1 MPEEGYQHPLER
13 SRRVFLRPF
22 GLFFLAFN
30 TRKGTIIART
40 PTGTVHSVATVLASA
55 KTVTGISNAAEAVVS
70 CTAHGYSVGDIV
82 IIYSGWGR
90 LNFRAFRIKSQ
101 TTDAFVLEGA
111 DTSNTDLFTPGAGV
125 GTVKKVTTW
134 VDLDRTMNHSS
145 SGGDAKTVN
154 VKFIESDVEIVLN
167 DGFNAVQRT
176 FDMDADMI
184 GTPAYTALKT
194 LSATDADTVVRRRAK
209 SGAVSLIPAKVSF
222 NEEESLSEGQA
233 VTVKGTFNAQ
243 NISTR
248 YAS

>member
-1 MPEEGYQHPLER
+1 M
-13 SRRVFLRPF
+13 
-22 GLFFLAFN
+22 
-30 TRKGTIIART
+30 ART
-40 PTGTVHSVATVLASA
+40 PTGTVHSVATALATA
-55 KTVTGISNAAEAVVS
+55 KTVTGVTNAVEAVVS
-70 CTAHGYSVGDIV
+70 SVAHGLSNSDIV
-82 IIYSGWGR
+82 LIYSGWGR
-90 LNFRAFRIKSQ
+90 LNFRAFRIKNVL
-101 TTDAFVLEGA
+101 TDSFALEGA
-111 DTSNTDLFTPGAGV
+111 DTTNTDLYSPGAGI
-125 GTVKKVTTW
+125 GTVRKVSAW
-134 VDLDRTMNHSS
+134 VDLGRTMNHSS

-184 GTPAYTALKT
+184 GTPAYAALKM

-222 NEEESLSEGQA
+222 NEEETLSEGQA

-248 YAS
+248 YAA

>member
-1 MPEEGYQHPLER
+1 M
-13 SRRVFLRPF
+13 
-22 GLFFLAFN
+22 
-30 TRKGTIIART
+30 ART
-40 PTGTVHSVATVLASA
+40 PTGTVHSVATALATA
-55 KTVTGISNAAEAVVS
+55 KTATGVTNAVEAVVS
-70 CTAHGYSVGDIV
+70 SVAHGLSNSDIV
-82 IIYSGWGR
+82 LIYSGWGR
-90 LNFRAFRIKSQ
+90 LNFRAFRIKNVL
-101 TTDAFVLEGA
+101 TDSFALEGA
-111 DTSNTDLFTPGAGV
+111 DTTNTDLYSPGAGI
-125 GTVKKVTTW
+125 GTVRKVSTW

-184 GTPAYTALKT
+184 GTPAYAALKM

-222 NEEESLSEGQA
+222 NEEETLSEGQA

-248 YAS
+248 YAA

>member
-1 MPEEGYQHPLER
+1 M
-13 SRRVFLRPF
+13 
-22 GLFFLAFN
+22 
-30 TRKGTIIART
+30 ART
-40 PTGTVHSVATVLASA
+40 PTGTVHSVATVLAAA
-55 KTVTGISNAAEAVVS
+55 KTVTGISNASEAVVS
-70 CTAHGYSVGDIV
+70 STAHGYSNGDIV
-82 IIYSGWGR
+82 IIYSAWGR
-90 LNFRAFRIKSQ
+90 LNFRAFRVK
-101 TTDAFVLEGA
+101 TVLTDSFVLEGA
-111 DTSNTDLFTPGAGV
+111 DTTSTDLYTTGAGA

-134 VDLDRTMNHSS
+134 VDLDRTMNHAS

-167 DGFNAVQRT
+167 DGFSAVQRT

-248 YAS
+248 YAA

>member
-1 MPEEGYQHPLER
+1 M
-13 SRRVFLRPF
+13 
-22 GLFFLAFN
+22 
-30 TRKGTIIART
+30 ART
-40 PTGTVHSVATVLASA
+40 PTGTVHSVATVLAAA
-55 KTVTGISNAAEAVVS
+55 KTVTGISNASEAVVS
-70 CTAHGYSVGDIV
+70 STAHGYSNGDIV
-82 IIYSGWGR
+82 IIYSAWGR
-90 LNFRAFRIKSQ
+90 LNFRAFRVKSVL
-101 TTDAFVLEGA
+101 TDSFVLEGA
-111 DTSNTDLFTPGAGV
+111 DTSSTDLYPAGAGA

-167 DGFNAVQRT
+167 DGFSAVQRT

-184 GTPAYTALKT
+184 GTAAYTALKT

-222 NEEESLSEGQA
+222 NEEESSNEGQA

>member
-1 MPEEGYQHPLER
+1 MLPSACRASPTGSLRRAFFVSER
-13 SRRVFLRPF
+13 KAL
-22 GLFFLAFN
+22 
-30 TRKGTIIART
+30 TMART
-40 PTGTVHSVATVLASA
+40 PTGTVHSVATALATA
-55 KTVTGISNAAEAVVS
+55 KTVTGVTNAVEAVVS
-70 CTAHGYSVGDIV
+70 SVAHGLSNSDIV
-82 IIYSGWGR
+82 LIYSGWGR
-90 LNFRAFRIKSQ
+90 LNFRAFRIKNVL
-101 TTDAFVLEGA
+101 TDSFALEGA
-111 DTSNTDLFTPGAGV
+111 DTTNTDLYSPGAGI
-125 GTVKKVTTW
+125 GTVRKVSTW

-184 GTPAYTALKT
+184 GTPAYAALKM

-222 NEEESLSEGQA
+222 NEEETLSEGQA

-248 YAS
+248 YAA

>member
-1 MPEEGYQHPLER
+1 M
-13 SRRVFLRPF
+13 
-22 GLFFLAFN
+22 
-30 TRKGTIIART
+30 ART
-40 PTGTVHSVATVLASA
+40 PTGTVHSVATVLAAA
-55 KTVTGISNAAEAVVS
+55 KTVTGISNASEAVVS
-70 CTAHGYSVGDIV
+70 STAHGYSNGDIV
-82 IIYSGWGR
+82 IIYSAWGR
-90 LNFRAFRIKSQ
+90 LNFRAFRVK
-101 TTDAFVLEGA
+101 TVLTDSFVLEGA
-111 DTSNTDLFTPGAGV
+111 DTTSTDLYTASAGA

-134 VDLDRTMNHSS
+134 VDLDRTMNHAS

-167 DGFNAVQRT
+167 DGFSAVQRT